1 MKDITIVGAG
11 LIGSLLAIYLVKRGY
26 KVEVFE
32 RNADLREVTPKRG
45 KSINITLCDRGLK
58 ALDAAGVGDIVRN
71 ISVPVYGR
79 LIHTEDGK
87 LEHQPYGNNQEA
99 LYSVSRNQLNRVLLD
114 YAEKNFPIKFHFNEE
129 CIGLDLS
136 STTIT
141 FKNSKT
147 GTTLHRQANRI
158 IGADGAYS
166 AVRQRLQQRSRFDY
180 SQHYAAHANK
190 ELSIPASAEG
200 AWTRENHVLHIWPRG
215 QQMLI
220 SFPNIDGSITC
231 TLHLP
236 FEGKFSFDAI
246 KTEQD
251 LKHLFTNLFPDA
263 LQEMPELVEDYFAN
277 PYIPMV
283 TVCCSPWTFQDKI
296 ALIGDAAHAMWP
308 SYGQGANS
316 GFEDCAFF
324 DQCVEKYGDNW
335 LATFS
340 EYEEQRRPNAEAM
353 GMLSEQHFI
362 EIRDLVGNPEFQLRK
377 KIERKI
383 NRMYPTRYI
392 PLYSLIAFTHIP
404 YAEAL
409 RIEQEQRLIVDELI
423 QIKGIAEKFDD
434 LETEITIHKLMRCRN
449 VEFQNSTAKLL
460 QCVK

>member
-1 MKDITIVGAG
+1 MKDVTIVGSG
-11 LIGSLLAIYLVKRGY
+11 LIGSLLAIYLAKRGY

-32 RNADLREVTPKRG
+32 RNQDLRKVPSKRG

-58 ALDAAGVGDIVRN
+58 ALDAAGLGDIVRQ

-79 LIHTEDGK
+79 LIHREDRQ

-99 LYSVSRNQLNRVLLD
+99 LYSVSRNQLNKTLLD
-114 YAEKNFPIKFHFNEE
+114 YAEKNFPIDFHFNEE

-141 FKNSKT
+141 FKNSRS
-147 GTTLHRQANRI
+147 GSILHRKTNRI

-190 ELSIPASAEG
+190 ELSIPASAKG
-200 AWTRENHVLHIWPRG
+200 AWTREKNVLHIWPRG
-215 QQMLI
+215 QHMLI

-236 FEGKFSFDAI
+236 FEGEFSFDAI

-251 LKHLFTNLFPDA
+251 LKHMFVTMFPDA
-263 LQEMPELVEDYFAN
+263 MQEMPDLVQDYFAN
-277 PYIPMV
+277 PCIPMV
-283 TVCCSPWTFQDKI
+283 TVRCSPWTFQDKV

-335 LATFS
+335 LATFR

-377 KIERKI
+377 KIERKL

-404 YAEAL
+404 YADAL
-409 RIEQEQRLIVDELI
+409 RIEQQQRLIVDELI
-423 QIKGIAEKFDD
+423 QIKGIAEKIDD
-434 LETEITIHKLMRCRN
+434 LEIEIRIHQLMRCRDI
-449 VEFQNSTAKLL
+449 ELQNSAPKLL
-460 QCVK
+460 QSVK